1 LASARSE
8 LDATSATLEATTAD
22 LDAATADLGAASERE
37 ATLRAELGALV
48 SERDALVSE
57 RDALVS
63 ERDDLAD
70 RLALAEAAS
79 ASAMQRLDETA
90 EALDDAQGRAARLT
104 GRLSEL
110 IEEQAG
116 LQETTQAQRDT
127 LASVRAD
134 LEATQTEIARL
145 TGARGIYTVQGADSL
160 SSIATFFYR
169 DGNRW
174 PDILA
179 ANDNLI
185 DDPDLIFA
193 GMVLIIPE

>member
-1 LASARSE
+1 MAR
-8 LDATSATLEATTAD
+8 
-22 LDAATADLGAASERE
+22 LG
-37 ATLRAELGALV
+37 
-48 SERDALVSE
+48 
-57 RDALVS
+57 
-63 ERDDLAD
+63 
-70 RLALAEAAS
+70 
-79 ASAMQRLDETA
+79 ETA
-90 EALDDAQGRAARLT
+90 EALEDAQGRAVQLT
-104 GRLSEL
+104 GRLSDL
-110 IEEQAG
+110 LEEQAG
-116 LQETTQAQRDT
+116 LQETTQAQRDA

-145 TGARGIYTVQGADSL
+145 TGARGIYTVQAADSL

-193 GMVLIIPE
+193 GMVLIVPE